1 MIRILNILTVH
12 AIISARVAFAVGN
25 FVFEGGGSG
34 GGGVGGGDEQIAY
47 NLA

>member
-25 FVFEGGGSG
+25 FVFEGVK
-34 GGGVGGGDEQIAY
+34 GVGKGGEGDEQSAY

>member
-12 AIISARVAFAVGN
+12 AIISARVAFAVGIL
-25 FVFEGGGSG
+25 FLRVWREWGRGGR
-34 GGGVGGGDEQIAY
+34 DEHIAY